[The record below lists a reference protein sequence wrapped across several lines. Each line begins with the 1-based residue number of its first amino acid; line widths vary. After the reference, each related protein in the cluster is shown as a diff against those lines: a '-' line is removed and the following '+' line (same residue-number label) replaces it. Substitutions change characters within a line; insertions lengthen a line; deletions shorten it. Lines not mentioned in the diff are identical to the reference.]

1 MQPFTIAAPGD
12 LGAALAAAA
21 AGEAKYIAGG
31 TDLVQLMKDG
41 VETPNQLV
49 DLDGLPFDRIE
60 IGDDGARIGALVR
73 MSDAADHQELRRRWP
88 LIAEA
93 LLASASP
100 QLRNMATMG
109 GNLLQ
114 RTRCGYFRDVGFACN
129 KRLPGSGCP
138 AISGD
143 NRLLAILGGSDHCVA
158 THPSDLAVAL
168 TALDAVVELSG
179 GSTQGGSAPSGAAR
193 RVPLGEF
200 HLLPGDTPQRETV
213 LQPGEMITAILVPAP
228 TAGQHSHYLK
238 VRDRASFEFA
248 LVSAAVVVGVAGG
261 QITRARVAI
270 GGVGPKPWRLPAV
283 EAALAGGPA
292 TPAAFAAAAAHAADG
307 AHPLRQNAFKIPLM
321 QRAVVRALTTAT
333 A

>member
-1 MQPFTIAAPGD
+1 MQPFTLTAPGD
-12 LGAALAAAA
+12 LPAALAAAS
-21 AGEAKYIAGG
+21 GGDAKYIAGG

-41 VETPNQLV
+41 VERPDHLV
-49 DLDGLPFDRIE
+49 DLDGLPFDHIDVTE
-60 IGDDGARIGALVR
+60 DAARIGALVR

-138 AISGD
+138 AVSGD

-179 GSTQGGSAPSGAAR
+179 GSAPGGATR
-193 RVPLGEF
+193 RVALGEF
-200 HLLPGDTPQRETV
+200 YLLPGDTPQRETV
-213 LQPGEMITAILVPAP
+213 LRPGEMITAILVPAQ
-228 TAGQHSHYLK
+228 TAGQRSHYLK

-261 QITRARVAI
+261 QITRARVAL

-283 EAALAGGPA
+283 EAVLAGGPA

-307 AHPLRQNAFKIPLM
+307 ARPLRQNAFKIPLI